1 MSKMKNLLFE
11 VSSSLITV
19 SYFESDSLLNK
30 WSIDISSRTEA
41 QKKEVVSDFLVREGI
56 TLMEY
61 SNALVLWSNQSA
73 VMVPSKLLD
82 HTKSEAIMR
91 LSFGNEI
98 NMNEI
103 DFNRIPLLSTAIVY
117 TIPLWV
123 KSLFVLKFP
132 GSKIIHRMTSGINF
146 LTTKNSITK
155 IHGLLT
161 IEEGFIS
168 FLIFQNDEP
177 IVFIQNNFEAIED
190 IVYFVT
196 YTLQK
201 LNATETNGKIELL
214 NLAGKVDLPELVSKI
229 KSVSVFPKIAWD
241 ENSTFQHEI
250 IKICV

>member
-1 MSKMKNLLFE
+1 MKNLLFE

-19 SYFESDSLLNK
+19 SYFESDLLLNN
-30 WSIDISSRTEA
+30 WSLDITARTEA
-41 QKKEVVSDFLVREGI
+41 QKKEVVSDFLVRQGI
-56 TLMEY
+56 TLLDY
-61 SNALVLWSNQSA
+61 SNTLVLWSNQSA

-82 HTKSEAIMR
+82 HAKSEAIMR
-91 LSFGNEI
+91 LSIGNEVNI
-98 NMNEI
+98 NEI

-132 GSKIIHRMTSGINF
+132 GSKIIHRMASGINF

-168 FLIFQNDEP
+168 FLIFQNDQP
-177 IVFIQNNFEAIED
+177 VVFVQNNFDAIED

-201 LNATETNGKIELL
+201 LNATEVNGKIELL

-229 KSVSVFPKIAWD
+229 KSVSVYPKIAWE

>member
-1 MSKMKNLLFE
+1 MKNLLFE
-11 VSSSLITV
+11 VSSNLITV
-19 SYFESDSLLNK
+19 SYFESDLLLNN
-30 WSIDISSRTEA
+30 WSLDITSRTEA

-56 TLMEY
+56 TLLDY
-61 SNALVLWSNQSA
+61 SNALVLWSNQSS

-82 HTKSEAIMR
+82 NTKSEAIMR
-91 LSFGNEI
+91 LSFGNEV
-98 NMNEI
+98 NTNEI

-132 GSKIIHRMTSGINF
+132 GSKIIHRMASGINF

-168 FLIFQNDEP
+168 FLIFQDDEP

-190 IVYFVT
+190 IVYFVI

-229 KSVSVFPKIAWD
+229 KSVSVYPKIAWE

>member
-1 MSKMKNLLFE
+1 MKNLLFE

-30 WSIDISSRTEA
+30 WSLDISSRTEA
-41 QKKEVVSDFLVREGI
+41 QKKEFVSDFLVREGI
-56 TLMEY
+56 TLMDY
-61 SNALVLWSNQSA
+61 SNALILWSNQST

-82 HTKSEAIMR
+82 HTKTEAIMR
-91 LSFGNEI
+91 LSFGNEV
-98 NMNEI
+98 NTNEI

-132 GSKIIHRMTSGINF
+132 GSKIIHRMTAGINF
-146 LTTKNSITK
+146 LTTKNTITK
-155 IHGLLT
+155 IQGLLT

-168 FLIFQNDEP
+168 FLIFQNDQP
-177 IVFIQNNFEAIED
+177 VVFVQNNFDAIED

-201 LNATETNGKIELL
+201 LNATEVNGKIELL

-229 KSVSVFPKIAWD
+229 KSVSVYPKIAWD